1 MDDIYIN
8 VLSRFLAALAV
19 IETLPI
25 AGINS
30 FVAWARQV
38 CRATGNTACT
48 TFFTCQNHNF
58 GTAIQ
63 RHSSV
68 IMAEN
73 ISSSEINNA
82 IFSSLIFFPGIHEL
96 KSEQIRST
104 NRVWKKFNISNFP
117 SVLKSLQSSY
127 VSPSP
132 LVIVVCPLKSI
143 IKDQVNYLRS
153 LGLKGGYVGES
164 DELDKRIINGT
175 AQIDLLYGSPESFVG
190 EEKIHLLYQ

>member
-1 MDDIYIN
+1 M
-8 VLSRFLAALAV
+8 

-30 FVAWARQV
+30 FVARARQV

-48 TFFTCQNHNF
+48 TFFARQKSQLRL
-58 GTAIQ
+58 AIE

-82 IFSSLIFFPGIHEL
+82 ICSSLIFFPGIHEL
-96 KSEQIRST
+96 KPEQIL
-104 NRVWKKFNISNFP
+104 VIQNIVHGKDVFAALPTGFGKSLTFQILP

-127 VSPSP
+127 ESSSP

-143 IKDQVNYLRS
+143 I
-153 LGLKGGYVGES
+153 
-164 DELDKRIINGT
+164 
-175 AQIDLLYGSPESFVG
+175 
-190 EEKIHLLYQ
+190 